1 MFLANPAACVLAG
14 GRQWL
19 AQQYLRRAV
28 LMPLQRQ
35 LPPIFILGQQPAYA
49 VAS

>member
-1 MFLANPAACVLAG
+1 MFLASPAAGVLVG
-14 GRQWL
+14 GSQWL

-35 LPPIFILGQQPAYA
+35 LPPIFILGQEPAYA